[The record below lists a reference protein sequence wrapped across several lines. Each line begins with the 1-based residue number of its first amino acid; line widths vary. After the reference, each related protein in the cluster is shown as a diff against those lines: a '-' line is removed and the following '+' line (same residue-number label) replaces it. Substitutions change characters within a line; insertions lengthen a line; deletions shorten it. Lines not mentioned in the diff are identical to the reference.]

1 MMRLDSFENL
11 FVDQLRDLY
20 SAEQQLTKA
29 LPKMA
34 EAASS
39 QELKQALTMHL
50 EQTKQHAEHLKQ
62 LITGM
67 DERPTGETCKA
78 MQGLIEEGEEVI
90 DKKRADESVRDAAII
105 AAAQR
110 VEHYEISGYGT
121 ARTFAQRLG
130 NQEAAQILDQI
141 LQQESQADE
150 KLTQIAMSS
159 VNQQAAQGAG
169 SSRSGNGSS
178 QGSSRRSN

>member
-1 MMRLDSFENL
+1 MRLDSFENL

-20 SAEQQLTKA
+20 SAEQQLAKA

-34 EAASS
+34 EAASN

-50 EQTKQHAEHLKQ
+50 DQTKQHAEHLRQ
-62 LITGM
+62 IITGM
-67 DERPTGETCKA
+67 DERASGETCKA
-78 MQGLIEEGEEVI
+78 MQGLIEEGEEII
-90 DKKRADESVRDAAII
+90 DKQRANADVRDAAII

-130 NQEAAQILDQI
+130 NQQAAQVLQQILDQ
-141 LQQESQADE
+141 EYQADE
-150 KLTQIAMSS
+150 KLNTIATGDI
-159 VNQQAAQGAG
+159 NKQAAQ
-169 SSRSGNGSS
+169 S
-178 QGSSRRSN
+178 QGSSRR

>member
-1 MMRLDSFENL
+1 MRLDNFENL

-20 SAEQQLTKA
+20 SAEQQLIEA

-34 EAASS
+34 DAASN

-50 EQTKQHAEHLKQ
+50 DQTKQHADHVKQ

-67 DERPTGETCKA
+67 NEQAGGVTCKA
-78 MQGLIEEGEEVI
+78 MKGLIEEGSEILEKKSA
-90 DKKRADESVRDAAII
+90 DKEVRDAAII

-121 ARTFAQRLG
+121 ARTFAHRLG
-130 NQEAAQILDQI
+130 NQEAARVLDQILDQ
-141 LQQESQADE
+141 ESHADE
-150 KLTQIAMSS
+150 KLSKIAMGG
-159 VNQQAAQGAG
+159 VNQAAAQ
-169 SSRSGNGSS
+169 R
-178 QGSSRRSN
+178 